1 LQAVES
7 TSAGTKSTSSST
19 KSTSSSTKSSL
30 ARRIE
35 LFGVVESSYY
45 ETTKS
50 TFRRRIV
57 LVVA

>member
-7 TSAGTKSTSSST
+7 TSAKSSVTNV